1 MRTLNPASSKLVKTA
16 FDALPLGA
24 IKPAGWLKDQLLIQA
39 SGFSGHLDEHWEDVG
54 PRNGWIGGD
63 GESWE
68 RGPYYIDGLLPLA
81 YLLEDEAL
89 IAKANKWVEWS
100 LNSQQENGQF
110 GPVDLKTINVEIT
123 KKHDWW
129 HYMIMLKVMTQ
140 FAEVTGDE
148 RVEPFMTKFFRY
160 VHQTIEQQPLVEWA
174 EARGAEMMLC
184 IFWLYKRTGDQFLL
198 ELAAIVA
205 KQTTDWTGLF
215 TDFPFWNKVDH
226 WDHRSH
232 VVNVAMGIKTPGTLF
247 EFTGD
252 EKERDAVYRGI
263 RSLMTYHGQAHGMFS
278 GDEWLSGTNP
288 SQGVET
294 CAVVEY
300 MFSLE
305 NLVRIFG
312 DGYFGDILEKV
323 TFNALP
329 APISAD
335 WTSRQYDQQV
345 NQVACNIAHR
355 NWSNNDEANL
365 FGFDANFG
373 CCTANMHQGWPKFV
387 SHLWMSHDNG
397 LAAVA
402 YAPNVVTTVVGAG
415 TKAELT
421 VETDYPFRD
430 TIAIKVS
437 LDKTD
442 RFPISLRIPAW
453 CGAPSISV
461 NAETLAVRDENQF
474 ATLVREWKDGDVI
487 LLALPMEAKLVN
499 RNNGSASVEQGP
511 LVYVL
516 PIEENWQLIKER
528 EKFSDWELFPASQW
542 KYGIADGT
550 AFETITADVPAQP
563 FKAADSPVRLKVK
576 GKFVRNWR
584 MKGENADIPPLNPAA
599 DGDELELVLVPYGSA
614 KLRIGEFPV
623 IRSK

>member
-1 MRTLNPASSKLVKTA
+1 MTTVKVTSSKLVKTA
-16 FDALPLGA
+16 FETLPLGA
-24 IKPAGWLKDQLLIQA
+24 IKPTGWLRDQLRIQA
-39 SGFSGHLDEHWEDVG
+39 DGFSGHLDEHWEDVG

-100 LNSQQENGQF
+100 LDSQQDNGLF
-110 GPVDLKTINVEIT
+110 GPVDLKTVNVEIT
-123 KKHDWW
+123 KNQDWW

-140 FAEVTGDE
+140 FAEATGDE
-148 RVEPFMTKFFRY
+148 RVVPFMTKYFHY
-160 VHQTIEQQPLVEWA
+160 VRDNIEQVPLVEWA
-174 EARGAEMMLC
+174 EARGAEMLLC
-184 IFWLYKRTGDQFLL
+184 IYWLYKRTGDDFLL
-198 ELAAIVA
+198 ELASIVA

-215 TDFPFWNKVDH
+215 TDFPFWNKVEH
-226 WDHRSH
+226 WDHRTH

-247 EFTGD
+247 ELTGD

-300 MFSLE
+300 MFSIE

-323 TFNALP
+323 AFNAMP

-345 NQVACNIAHR
+345 NQVTCNIAHR

-365 FGFDANFG
+365 FALDANFG

-387 SHLWMSHDNG
+387 SHLWMSQGSG
-397 LAAVA
+397 LAAIA
-402 YAPNVVTTVVGAG
+402 YAPSVIKTIVGAG
-415 TKAELT
+415 TNAEIA
-421 VETDYPFRD
+421 VDTDYPFRD
-430 TIAIKVS
+430 SIVIKIS
-437 LDKTD
+437 LDRAD
-442 RFPISLRIPAW
+442 SFPISLRIPAW
-453 CGAPSISV
+453 CTAPALTINGELTPV
-461 NAETLAVRDENQF
+461 EAQNQF
-474 ATLVREWKDGDVI
+474 AALVREWKDGDVI
-487 LLALPMEAKLVN
+487 RLVLPMQAKLVT
-499 RNNGSASVEQGP
+499 RNNGAASVEHGP

-516 PIEENWQLIKER
+516 PIEENWQLLKER
-528 EKFSDWELFPASQW
+528 EKFSDWELLPASQW
-542 KYGIADGT
+542 KYGIVEGT
-550 AFETITADVPAQP
+550 AFETITAAIPAQP
-563 FKAADSPVRLKVK
+563 FKAADSPVRLKIT
-576 GKFVRNWR
+576 GKLVRNWR
-584 MKGENADIPPLNPAA
+584 MKGDSADVPPLNPHTE
-599 DGDELELVLVPYGSA
+599 GDELALVLVPYGSA
-614 KLRIGEFPV
+614 KLRIGEFPI
-623 IRSK
+623 IRK